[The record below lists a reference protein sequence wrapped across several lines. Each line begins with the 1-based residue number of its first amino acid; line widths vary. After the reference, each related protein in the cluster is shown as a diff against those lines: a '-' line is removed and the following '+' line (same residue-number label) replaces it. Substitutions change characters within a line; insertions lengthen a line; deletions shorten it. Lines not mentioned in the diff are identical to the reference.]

1 MHLLTHPMKNSTF
14 LPLYLFSLIFIGGGC
29 FNFATE
35 TAIEGQLESN
45 TAGSADVDVDEVP
58 ISVVGTWAL
67 TFWDERYPD
76 TPISTT
82 GTFFA
87 DGTAKTNYPA
97 HYTVSGN
104 QITVTADN
112 DTTISVG
119 TIEDSDTIIG
129 TWEYPEKETKGTWKG
144 ERIEEIE

>member
-1 MHLLTHPMKNSTF
+1 MRDLFLILLLAGSLLGAGC
-14 LPLYLFSLIFIGGGC
+14 LPTTPEDDTTT
-29 FNFATE
+29 TE
-35 TAIEGQLESN
+35 TSEEEL
-45 TAGSADVDVDEVP
+45 
-58 ISVVGTWAL
+58 ISVVGTWTL

-97 HYTVSGN
+97 HYTIEGN

-112 DTTISVG
+112 ETTTSVGIIEDANTIS
-119 TIEDSDTIIG
+119 G
-129 TWEYPEKETKGTWKG
+129 TWEYPEKGTKGTWEG
-144 ERIEEIE
+144 ERIWDSE